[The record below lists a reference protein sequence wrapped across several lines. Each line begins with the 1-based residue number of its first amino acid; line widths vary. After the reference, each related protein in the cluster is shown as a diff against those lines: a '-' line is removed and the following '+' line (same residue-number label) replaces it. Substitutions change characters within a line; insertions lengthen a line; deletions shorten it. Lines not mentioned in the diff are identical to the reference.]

1 MEKPRILVV
10 DDEPSDNAFYCQGLR
25 GAGYA
30 VQSTRDA
37 EQALK
42 LASEQHFDAI
52 VLDLLITKPHGWQG
66 TDVTGIDLLRRLKE
80 LDGTIEVIIVTRAKR
95 QDFDTAARIAG
106 ARDVLEKPVS
116 ILQLRNLIA
125 HAIDRRFLLA
135 ASHLITPD
143 WFVSSNIQIE
153 ACLQE
158 AQIWAW
164 SDQPMLIVGE
174 PGVGKQTLAEIIH
187 NNSRALKGKLVIVA
201 CGDLNAAME
210 IVTVHG
216 KRAFDMYRAEAEHG
230 TLLLKDVHLLSWGQ
244 QTEIERLIQLG
255 QDDTDTKPP
264 YDVRVIATATAEIH
278 ERYQDKSF
286 WDKLYYQLTQATI
299 ELPPLRERKDDILK
313 LAGCFLRR
321 TNLAID
327 IAKDAQDILEQ
338 HDYATANID
347 ELEQLLW
354 VAAQHAHG
362 GTIQREHITAQFTHS
377 NASTAH
383 IGEETADEEEIEALR
398 EQLMWHKKRL
408 RVLEEQAAKL
418 GSSTPAATL
427 MEIKETRQHIDA
439 LLAKLKKAQGE

>member
-1 MEKPRILVV
+1 MEIPRILVV
-10 DDEPSDNAFYCQGLR
+10 DDEPSDNALYCQALR
-25 GAGYA
+25 GAGYT
-30 VQSTRDA
+30 VQGAHDA

-42 LASEQHFDAI
+42 LASEQRFDVV
-52 VLDLLITKPHGWQG
+52 VLDLLITKPDGWQG
-66 TDVTGIDLLRRLKE
+66 TDVTGIELLRRLKD
-80 LDGTIEVIIVTRAKR
+80 LDGTIEVIVVTRAKR
-95 QDFDTAARIAG
+95 RDFETAARVAG
-106 ARDVLEKPVS
+106 ARDVLSKPIS

-125 HAIDRRFLLA
+125 HAIDQRFLPA
-135 ASHLITPD
+135 SSHLITPD

-164 SDQPMLIVGE
+164 TDRPMLIVGE

-187 NNSRALKGKLVIVA
+187 NNSRALKGKLVTVA

-210 IVTVHG
+210 IVTAHG
-216 KRAFDMYRAEAEHG
+216 KRSFDTYRAEAEHG

-255 QDDTDTKPP
+255 QDDPDTKPP

-278 ERYQDKSF
+278 QRYQDKSF

-299 ELPPLRERKDDILK
+299 KLPPLRERKDDILK

-321 TNLAID
+321 TNLATD
-327 IAKDAQDILEQ
+327 IADEAQLALEE
-338 HDYATANID
+338 HHYTTANAD

-354 VAAQHAHG
+354 VAARNAHG
-362 GTIQREHITAQFTHS
+362 GTIQREHITAQFTQS
-377 NASTAH
+377 NASATH
-383 IGEETADEEEIEALR
+383 NGDETADKEELEALR

-427 MEIKETRQHIDA
+427 MEIKETRQHIDT
-439 LLAKLKKAQGE
+439 LLAKLKEAQSQ